1 MSFSTFQI
9 YLRAFFPRVPLWHWV
24 VMGVVALALTVGLI
38 GRKRFSVYGSI
49 ALGVAFFMGLYLL
62 DALALVR
69 IDSRWVEHPGIDL
82 GAELRRIISGNEENL
97 MLMLFNTAVFAPFGL
112 ALGVFL
118 KSTGM
123 GFWRC
128 LGRVTMVAFGLS
140 LCIECI
146 QWALHVGIFEVTDL
160 VLNAVGAG
168 IGMGIALGMLR
179 LFINREHPI
188 NQVE

>member
-49 ALGVAFFMGLYLL
+49 ALGVAVFMGLYLL

-69 IDSRWVEHPGIDL
+69 IGGRWVEHPGIDL
-82 GAELRRIISGNEENL
+82 GAELRRITSGNEENL

-112 ALGVFL
+112 ALGAFL
-118 KSTGM
+118 RSTGM
-123 GFWRC
+123 GLWRC
-128 LGRVTMVAFGLS
+128 LGRVTLVAFGLS

-160 VLNAVGAG
+160 VLNTVGAG
-168 IGMGIALGMLR
+168 MGGMIALAIYSMNS
-179 LFINREHPI
+179 FII
-188 NQVE
+188 NYV